1 MILFSIMFSVTPD
14 KLYAYMR
21 CGAMLEHSGGFCAGF
36 PGSYLWI
43 DAPGNEG
50 GEGVQEHVKN
60 SNVAEIWR
68 EHGDEQQ

>member
-1 MILFSIMFSVTPD
+1 MSV
-14 KLYAYMR
+14 
-21 CGAMLEHSGGFCAGF
+21 HSGGFSAVF

-50 GEGVQEHVKN
+50 RERVQEHIKQCN
-60 SNVAEIWR
+60 MAEIRR

>member
-1 MILFSIMFSVTPD
+1 
-14 KLYAYMR
+14 
-21 CGAMLEHSGGFCAGF
+21 MLEHSGGFCAGF